1 MAVALPCIAQFVLVL
16 DVTIVAIALPAMQAD
31 LALSTTALGWV
42 VTAYTLAFGC
52 CLLAAGRLADRVG
65 RRRGFVAGLVLFA
78 AASLA
83 CGLAP
88 SGGALLAA
96 RAVQGLGAAI
106 ASPAALALVT
116 AARPEAR
123 GRARALGWWTAA
135 AAGGGASGWVL
146 GGLLTGVL
154 DWRWVFLVNVP
165 LCAAAAAL
173 APIVLRERRDPSPGR
188 SLRRTLLARPGVAG
202 PNVVAAVITATTTPP
217 LFLCTLH
224 VQNVL
229 GLAPGAAGLLFP
241 PVNLAVV
248 AGSLAGPRV
257 AAAVGERRAMTG
269 GLLAVAAGALALL
282 AIAPSAPAL
291 PSLLGG
297 FVLLG
302 SGLGVAS
309 VASTLRGTA
318 ALDAADQGLASGLLA
333 TSAQVG
339 TALGLAIVVPVAAA
353 RTGSLG
359 GGPDAEVAGFEL
371 GFLLAAALAA
381 ATALAIESAA
391 VDRLV
396 GRRLRVARERRA
408 RARDRDH
415 ADRDRAGQRQP
426 LVEDEESEQRGDR
439 RLQAHDQAEQ
449 RGRQAPQ
456 RDQLEHERQQRDQ
469 QGEPDPRQ
477 HDLGLDE
484 LGAGG
489 GNAGRQRHEG
499 GDAERDGESLEPGPA
514 GADALREQY
523 VARPARRRHGG
534 QRDAGRVERLPRAVA
549 ERQQR
554 DAGSGEHHPRHVA
567 RMAGAGE
574 RDPERPEELDR
585 HGDAERDPRDRL
597 EERQRQEPRA
607 RAERHGCAEV
617 GAASP
622 AHAGAHERPQDE
634 RREHQPQ
641 RHEAGRA
648 DAVEQRLR
656 QRCAELDRRHRGDR
670 QRDAGGTAGRG
681 KE

>member
-173 APIVLRERRDPSPGR
+173 APLVLRERRDPSPGR
-188 SLRRTLLARPGVAG
+188 SLLRTLLARPGVAG

-359 GGPDAEVAGFEL
+359 GGPDAQVAGFEL

-391 VDRLV
+391 VDRLL

-408 RARDRDH
+408 RAGDRDH
-415 ADRDRAGQRQP
+415 AD
-426 LVEDEESEQRGDR
+426 GDR
-439 RLQAHDQAEQ
+439 RLQAHDQPEQ

-469 QGEPDPRQ
+469 ERQPDPRQ

-484 LGAGG
+484 LGAAGG
-489 GNAGRQRHEG
+489 DAGRQRHEG
-499 GDAERDGESLEPGPA
+499 GDAERDRESLEPGPA
-514 GADALREQY
+514 GADALREQD
-523 VARPARRRHGG
+523 VARPARRSHGG
-534 QRDAGRVERLPRAVA
+534 QRDAGRVEGLPRAVA
-549 ERQQR
+549 EREQR
-554 DAGSGEHHPRHVA
+554 DAGSGEQHPRHVA

-607 RAERHGCAEV
+607 GAERHGCAEV
-617 GAASP
+617 GAAAP

>member
-188 SLRRTLLARPGVAG
+188 SLLRTLLARPGVAG

-248 AGSLAGPRV
+248 AGSLGGPSV

-282 AIAPSAPAL
+282 AIAPGAPAL

-302 SGLGVAS
+302 LRSRGGV
-309 VASTLRGTA
+309 RR
-318 ALDAADQGLASGLLA
+318 LDAPRDRG
-333 TSAQVG
+333 
-339 TALGLAIVVPVAAA
+339 A
-353 RTGSLG
+353 RRGRPG
-359 GGPDAEVAGFEL
+359 ARVRPARHERPGRHGARPR
-371 GFLLAAALAA
+371 
-381 ATALAIESAA
+381 
-391 VDRLV
+391 DRGAR
-396 GRRLRVARERRA
+396 GRRPHRLARRRPGRPGRRVRARLPACRRA
-408 RARDRDH
+408 RGC
-415 ADRDRAGQRQP
+415 DRAGDR
-426 LVEDEESEQRGDR
+426 VSSRG
-439 RLQAHDQAEQ
+439 
-449 RGRQAPQ
+449 
-456 RDQLEHERQQRDQ
+456 
-469 QGEPDPRQ
+469 
-477 HDLGLDE
+477 
-484 LGAGG
+484 
-489 GNAGRQRHEG
+489 
-499 GDAERDGESLEPGPA
+499 
-514 GADALREQY
+514 
-523 VARPARRRHGG
+523 PARRAAAPR
-534 QRDAGRVERLPRAVA
+534 RPRAS
-549 ERQQR
+549 R
-554 DAGSGEHHPRHVA
+554 PRSRSRPCRSRSRRTTPAPA
-567 RMAGAGE
+567 RG
-574 RDPERPEELDR
+574 
-585 HGDAERDPRDRL
+585 
-597 EERQRQEPRA
+597 
-607 RAERHGCAEV
+607 
-617 GAASP
+617 
-622 AHAGAHERPQDE
+622 
-634 RREHQPQ
+634 
-641 RHEAGRA
+641 
-648 DAVEQRLR
+648 
-656 QRCAELDRRHRGDR
+656 
-670 QRDAGGTAGRG
+670 
-681 KE
+681 